1 MAYTK
6 VFAIRARLDDRVK
19 YAVNGEKTEL
29 DERIV
34 YTADPEKTDTV
45 RFVTTL
51 NCRPAETAFAA
62 MQKTKKKYKK
72 MGGVLGY
79 HFIQSFVPGEV
90 TPEQAHEIGCEF
102 ARRLFGEDFEVV
114 IGTHLDKAHPHNHI
128 IVNSVSRTDGHKYH
142 SSPESYYNDVRGTS
156 DALCRENDLSVITP
170 QGKGKHYAEWKA
182 EQGGKPTVRGV
193 IRADIEPRATEHIQE
208 MLNLTERLIADGK
221 AYATPSGDVYF
232 RVRSFPGYGKLSGRT
247 PDDLRSGARVV
258 PGDEK
263 EDPLDFALWKSAKP
277 GEPYWESPW
286 GKGRPGWHIECSA
299 MSEKYIPLPL
309 DIHGGGLDLIF
320 PHHENEIAQTEA
332 ALGKPLANIWMHNG
346 FVQVDSEKMSKSLG
360 NFKTIRDIL
369 ESYLAETLRYFLAGK
384 HYRSPIDFSLDNMDE
399 SERSQKRVY
408 ECLREVDKALARENW
423 KPGAAPAELV
433 EELKQQDQ
441 SFMDALEDDVN
452 TAAAMGHLFN
462 MVRIAGRVLEDKKLR
477 NSEGGRDILRAFRDA
492 TAKWDT
498 LLGLFAQKPEGFLA
512 SLREIRARR
521 RGLDMNKVAGLLRER
536 QEARAAKDF
545 ARSDA
550 ARDELAALGV
560 EVRDTPEGPVWD
572 II

>member
-1 MAYTK
+1 MQIYNTATRRKEELVTHEPGK
-6 VFAIRARLDDRVK
+6 VAMYACGPTVYNYIHIGNARTFLIFDMVRKYLKYRGYEVAFVQNITDVDDKIIKRANDEGVSS
-19 YAVNGEKTEL
+19 TE
-29 DERIV
+29 I
-34 YTADPEKTDTV
+34 
-45 RFVTTL
+45 
-51 NCRPAETAFAA
+51 AETYIKA
-62 MQKTKKKYKK
+62 
-72 MGGVLGY
+72 Y
-79 HFIQSFVPGEV
+79 HEDMD
-90 TPEQAHEIGCEF
+90 
-102 ARRLFGEDFEVV
+102 RL
-114 IGTHLDKAHPHNHI
+114 
-128 IVNSVSRTDGHKYH
+128 
-142 SSPESYYNDVRGTS
+142 
-156 DALCRENDLSVITP
+156 
-170 QGKGKHYAEWKA
+170 
-182 EQGGKPTVRGV
+182 GV

-332 ALGKPLANIWMHNG
+332 ALGKPLANIRS

-477 NSEGGRDILRAFRDA
+477 NSEGGRDILKAFRDA